1 VIVHTEEDPSE
12 RVVDQRLRNR
22 MMDALAPLVDGNAG
36 VHRAGVVDYFEDFF
50 ALIEEDRPAW
60 REVSSLTNDEVSA
73 LEAVSRELSIARDET
88 PQMIDEASFTASGW
102 PVRIQPQAAAA
113 LTLMERRGRFSE
125 DVEESEPS
133 PTAP

>member
-1 VIVHTEEDPSE
+1 VIVHTEEEPSE

-36 VHRAGVVDYFEDFF
+36 VHRAGVADYFEDFF
-50 ALIEEDRPAW
+50 ALIEEDRPTW
-60 REVSSLTNDEVSA
+60 REVSSLTHNEVSA
-73 LEAVSRELSIARDET
+73 LEAVSRELSIASDET
-88 PQMIDEASFTASGW
+88 PRMIDEASFIASGW
-102 PVRIQPQAAAA
+102 PIRIQPQAAAA

>member
-1 VIVHTEEDPSE
+1 MIVHTEENPSE

-36 VHRAGVVDYFEDFF
+36 VLRAGVVDYFEDFF

-60 REVSSLTNDEVSA
+60 REVSSLTHDEASA
-73 LEAVSRELSIARDET
+73 LEAVSRELSIACDET
-88 PQMIDEASFTASGW
+88 PQMIDEASFIASGW

-113 LTLMERRGRFSE
+113 LTLMERRGRFIE